1 MYKKKEYMQRSY
13 RDNYEPLDSEDYVLL
28 DPESHIKFENVNP
41 GTVTVEGYG
50 LECWDF
56 ERSQPGLK
64 DHETIFVNAS
74 PLPVLDAKRLLR
86 RINELQTNPGKFGW
100 NRDEELDLK
109 QIVGTLGYV
118 NISHLRPVA
127 QADRC
132 PKHHV
137 R

>member
-1 MYKKKEYMQRSY
+1 MKRSY
-13 RDNYEPLDSEDYVLL
+13 GKYEQLDSEDYVLL

-56 ERSQPGLK
+56 ECLKPGTN
-64 DHETIFVNAS
+64 DHHTILVNAS
-74 PLPVLDAKRLLR
+74 SLPVLDAKRLLR

-100 NRDEELDLK
+100 NSDEELDLK

-118 NISHLRPVA
+118 NVSYLRPVA
-127 QADRC
+127 QADRYS
-132 PKHHV
+132 
-137 R
+137 

>member
-1 MYKKKEYMQRSY
+1 MKRSY
-13 RDNYEPLDSEDYVLL
+13 GDKYEQLDSEDYVLL

-56 ERSQPGLK
+56 ECLKPGMN
-64 DHETIFVNAS
+64 DNHTILVNAS
-74 PLPVLDAKRLLR
+74 SLPVLDAKRLLR

-100 NRDEELDLK
+100 NSDEELDLK

-118 NISHLRPVA
+118 NISYLRPVA
-127 QADRC
+127 QADRY
-132 PKHHV
+132 P
-137 R
+137 